1 MSIRACARARLCL
14 CICAC
19 MHARAC
25 VCVRT
30 CVRVCARTCMR
41 VHGRVGVYVWVRGTR
56 GGGGGRQEGERR
68 GPPAPAEAHKAA
80 SPSAHAHTLRHTHS
94 EASIA
99 PCVEC
104 IPFSQLSAQI
114 CAAALDCALATPPPQ
129 HAAAA
134 RSRARTNANS
144 GLPPSRP
151 PVPLRPPPRPAH
163 LRLPDFAH
171 GLARRPRPA
180 WPGPER
186 HAKGGD
192 GGRGEMGGPEALAR
206 CRVDGVHRPS
216 RRRDQPPAGPP
227 RALLGVGTLAC
238 GRGLDGEGGDGR
250 VPRQGTGDRVDGA
263 DLHRAATCAS
273 VRKYRRRYVS
283 AILCIFGGT

>member
-1 MSIRACARARLCL
+1 MRVYPCVRARCVSEHACMRMRVCVRTYARARVR
-14 CICAC
+14 
-19 MHARAC
+19 ARAC
-25 VCVRT
+25 VR
-30 CVRVCARTCMR
+30 VRVRAWDEGRREGARK
-41 VHGRVGVYVWVRGTR
+41 
-56 GGGGGRQEGERR
+56 GGGRR

-114 CAAALDCALATPPPQ
+114 CAAALYCALATPPPQ

-144 GLPPSRP
+144 SLPPSRP
-151 PVPLRPPPRPAH
+151 PAPLRPPPRPAH

>member
-1 MSIRACARARLCL
+1 MHAHARVCAYVR
-14 CICAC
+14 
-19 MHARAC
+19 ARAC
-25 VCVRT
+25 VRVHVCVCVCVR
-30 CVRVCARTCMR
+30 RERER
-41 VHGRVGVYVWVRGTR
+41 GRKEGRRKAGPTSPGR
-56 GGGGGRQEGERR
+56 SSQGRQ
-68 GPPAPAEAHKAA
+68 PKCA
-80 SPSAHAHTLRHTHS
+80 SAHTPSHTHS

-99 PCVEC
+99 PCVQC

-144 GLPPSRP
+144 SLPPSRP
-151 PVPLRPPPRPAH
+151 PAPLRPPPRPAH

-171 GLARRPRPA
+171 GLARRTRPA